1 MYLDIPPAIMRNA
14 LAIFFIVFFFFIL
27 KLQINNIHS
36 KDHLLNVSINF
47 GNSYKRRGTIIFIWK
62 FQETKNRKT
71 SRNSTMNCISKHK
84 YFYQSRNILIKRYR
98 TSKYKLRQKRY
109 TNEYF
114 RNNCLQSPIHMH
126 LIGIIFQH
134 YLKIYII

>member
-1 MYLDIPPAIMRNA
+1 MYLDIFPAIMRNA
-14 LAIFFIVFFFFIL
+14 LAIFFIVFFFIL

-47 GNSYKRRGTIIFIWK
+47 GNFYKRRGTIIFIWK

-71 SRNSTMNCISKHK
+71 SRNSTMNGISKHK

-98 TSKYKLRQKRY
+98 TAKYKLRQKRY
-109 TNEYF
+109 TNKYF